1 MKIVHVI
8 TRLILGG
15 AQENTLLTVEGLH
28 HRHRDDVTL
37 ITGPAEGPEGDLFDR
52 AERGGLKVELMP
64 ELVRAIRPSTDL
76 KAYRL
81 LRQAFRRLR
90 PDVVHTHSSKAGI
103 VGRAAA
109 WDERVPLV
117 VHTIHG
123 LPFGPSEK
131 PWRNRL
137 YVGLERWAA
146 RRCHAIVSVCDAMT
160 EQALAAGVGL
170 PEQYETIYSGMEVGP
185 FLDPPRPRSE
195 VRRELG
201 LPDDAVAFATV
212 ARLFERKGHEDLLG
226 IAPGVLEAN
235 PKVRFVWIG
244 SGILRDR
251 LEAEAD
257 RLGVRDAITFTGL
270 VPPGRI
276 PELLNACDA
285 VLHPSYREGLARVL
299 PQGLIVGRPAISYDV
314 DGAREVVTPET
325 GILVP
330 FLDRGALADAI
341 LDLAGNDDRRRALGR
356 EGRRRFAD
364 RFRHEV
370 MVDRIRSLYERR
382 LGSPALD
389 ATAPGDARGGAAVG

>member
-1 MKIVHVI
+1 MRIVHVI

-28 HRHRDDVTL
+28 HRFGDDVTL

-52 AERGGLKVELMP
+52 ADRQGLKVELMP
-64 ELVRAIRPSTDL
+64 ELVRPIRPATDL

-81 LRQAFRRLR
+81 LRRAFRRLR
-90 PDVVHTHSSKAGI
+90 PEVVHTHSSKAGI
-103 VGRAAA
+103 LARAAA
-109 WDERVPLV
+109 WHERVPLV

-123 LPFGPSEK
+123 LPFGPSET

-160 EQALAAGVGL
+160 EQALAAGVGR
-170 PEQYETIYSGMEVGP
+170 PDQYETIFSGMEVEP
-185 FLDPPRPRSE
+185 FLHPPRPRDE

-201 LPDDAVAFATV
+201 LPPEAVAFATV
-212 ARLFERKGHEDLLG
+212 ARLFERKGHDDLLD
-226 IAPGVLEAN
+226 IAPRVLEAN
-235 PKVRFVWIG
+235 PRVRFVWIG
-244 SGILRDR
+244 SGLLREH
-251 LEAEAD
+251 LEARAEA
-257 RLGVRDAITFTGL
+257 LGVRHAITFTGL

-276 PELLNACDA
+276 PELLGACDV

-330 FLDRGALADAI
+330 FRDRQALAEAI
-341 LDLAGNDDRRRALGR
+341 LALAGDEPRRRALGQ
-356 EGRRRFAD
+356 EGRRRFSEQ
-364 RFRHEV
+364 FRHEV
-370 MVDRIRSLYERR
+370 MVDSIRSLYERR
-382 LGSPALD
+382 LGLLSPA
-389 ATAPGDARGGAAVG
+389 AAPGDGRGGAAVR